1 VELLTSCYVLVQGNT
16 VSAMGSFKGLKQV
29 RKIVLDCMN
38 NVHPIYNI
46 KELMIKRELAKDP
59 ELAGENWDR
68 FLPKFRNTNLTSAAA
83 NQKKKKAKA
92 QGAGKPARVYTP
104 FPPAQQP
111 SKVDLQLESG
121 EYFMNEEQRLSKKQA
136 EKKAK
141 AAAKVDDRKRR
152 RAEAFEAPKEESD
165 DGEEREGKKYKK
177 DKREKKDKKEKKHKK
192 DKKAKRARSDSLD
205 DLAKRVKEG
214 DAGGAGLLAQSRA
227 KAAQKTSKGFLP

>member
-1 VELLTSCYVLVQGNT
+1 

-68 FLPKFRNTNLTSAAA
+68 FLPKFRKTNLTSAAA

-92 QGAGKPARVYTP
+92 MGAGKPARVYTP

-111 SKVDLQLESG
+111 SKVDMQLESG
-121 EYFMNEEQRLSKKQA
+121 EYFMNEEQRLNKKQS
-136 EKKAK
+136 EKKAA

-152 RAEAFEAPKEESD
+152 RDAAFEAPKEDVND
-165 DGEEREGKKYKK
+165 DDAEEASSKKKK
-177 DKREKKDKKEKKHKK
+177 QKKEKKEKK
-192 DKKAKRARSDSLD
+192 EKKAKKSSRARSDSLD

-227 KAAQKTSKGFLP
+227 KAAQKTSQGFLP